1 MEFSTILG
9 AWVAAFL
16 TIGIFSYLY
25 KDNPFYKAA
34 EHLFVGVSAGYLFSL
49 GFWTQLQPNLFGRLF
64 PAKHYDPDTITY
76 TIYNIL
82 SFFSSSIFPEG
93 GIDKGHDQ
101 HLIYLIP
108 LALGVMMLLSLIPSF
123 SWMARWGIAY
133 VVGMAAGLKAYGYLN
148 SNVLGQIKGTAV
160 NLLDFSLP
168 VFSLSSPSIF
178 NNIIIFVGTI
188 CGLLY
193 FYFSKEH
200 KGLLGKASKI
210 GIYFL
215 MISFGASFGFA
226 VMGRISLLIG
236 RFTDLIKFSGSEYN
250 YATFWVLFIIIGV
263 LGYAAYREENS
274 GVSASADNFGGS
286 TEEE

>member
-1 MEFSTILG
+1 M
-9 AWVAAFL
+9 
-16 TIGIFSYLY
+16 
-25 KDNPFYKAA
+25 
-34 EHLFVGVSAGYLFSL
+34 
-49 GFWTQLQPNLFGRLF
+49 
-64 PAKHYDPDTITY
+64 
-76 TIYNIL
+76 
-82 SFFSSSIFPEG
+82 
-93 GIDKGHDQ
+93 
-101 HLIYLIP
+101 
-108 LALGVMMLLSLIPSF
+108 SLIPSF

-148 SNVLGQIKGTAV
+148 SNVIGQIKGTAV
-160 NLLDFSLP
+160 NIFDFSLP
-168 VFSLSSPSIF
+168 IFSLSSPSVF
-178 NNIIIFVGTI
+178 NNLIIFVGTI

-236 RFTDLIKFSGSEYN
+236 RFTDLITFSGSDYN
-250 YATFWVLFIIIGV
+250 YATFWVLILIVGV
-263 LGYAAYREENS
+263 LGYAAFQDKEKEIVPS
-274 GVSASADNFGGS
+274 DDSDVL